1 MSKLVISRLSLALC
15 MGLNAGVVAAQ
26 NEDAS
31 RYPARTVRIVIP
43 FAPGGGND
51 ILGRYVGQKLSERMG
66 QPFVADNRVGGDGII
81 GTDLVAKSPADG
93 HTLVVASSSYTTNAA
108 IHKLPYDPLKSL
120 MPISILGKGPIVI
133 AVSPAT
139 GITSLKELIAQA
151 KAKPGQL
158 NYATSGVGGINNFS
172 GEQFNM
178 LAGIRMVHVPYK
190 TGAQQMTDVIS
201 GHSQVLV
208 SALIAAL
215 TQIRA
220 GKIRLLAVG
229 TDKRIA
235 LMPDIPT
242 VVESGVPGYESSIW
256 WGIMAPAGV
265 PVQIADRLN
274 AEIAAVLR
282 DPETVKR
289 LSNEAAEPVIL
300 SRQAFGAL
308 IASDI
313 EKWTRIAR
321 ESGIKA
327 E

>member
-1 MSKLVISRLSLALC
+1 MKISCISVLVFAVSLSAGSALAQVDDT
-15 MGLNAGVVAAQ
+15 A
-26 NEDAS
+26 
-31 RYPARTVRIVIP
+31 RYPSKPVHLVIP

-51 ILGRYVGQKLSERMG
+51 ILGRFVGQKLSERMG
-66 QPFVADNRVGGDGII
+66 QPFVADNRIGGDGII
-81 GTDLVAKSPADG
+81 GTDFVAKSPADG
-93 HTLVVASSSYTTNAA
+93 YTLVVASSSYTTNAA
-108 IHKLPYDPLKSL
+108 VHKLPFDPVKSL
-120 MPISILGKGPIVI
+120 MAIALLGKGPIII

-172 GEQFNM
+172 GELFN
-178 LAGIRMVHVPYK
+178 LQAGVRMVHVPYK
-190 TGAQQMTDVIS
+190 SGAQQMTDVMS
-201 GHSQVLV
+201 GHTEVLV
-208 SALIAAL
+208 SALAAAL
-215 TQIRA
+215 VQIRA

-242 VVESGVPGYESSIW
+242 VVESGVSGYESSIW

-265 PVQIADRLN
+265 PATIADRLN
-274 AEIAAVLR
+274 SEIAAVLR

-289 LSNEAAEPVIL
+289 LANEAAEPVIM
-300 SRQAFGAL
+300 SRQAFGSL
-308 IASDI
+308 IVSDI
-313 EKWTRIAR
+313 AKWTKIAR
-321 ESGIKA
+321 EADIKA